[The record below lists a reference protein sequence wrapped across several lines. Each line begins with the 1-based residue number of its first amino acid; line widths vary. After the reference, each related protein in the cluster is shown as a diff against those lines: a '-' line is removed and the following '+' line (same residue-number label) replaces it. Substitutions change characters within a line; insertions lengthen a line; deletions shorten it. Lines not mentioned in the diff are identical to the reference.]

1 MHVYILVYVTDV
13 HKVTLSSRVGERQ
26 AGIRADASPAG
37 VLKIVIL
44 PLVPHASERRVSR
57 KVCVSSQACLYSL
70 HLQHVQWLT
79 PWLETCKQNSQ
90 LADQPWDMPFTAG
103 YGEQC
108 MHTAKAINALCQD
121 LCEPQRI
128 KKQEEV

>member
-79 PWLETCKQNSQ
+79 PWLETCMQDPIGRSAMEHAIHCCYGSSARIQQMYKCP
-90 LADQPWDMPFTAG
+90 LPGLMWDSIPKL
-103 YGEQC
+103 E
-108 MHTAKAINALCQD
+108 D
-121 LCEPQRI
+121 
-128 KKQEEV
+128 V